1 MLAFEEILE
10 RLKDILAK
18 EVGDRKVY
26 DKDVAKALG
35 LRPEYLSMLKKRQ
48 KLPLQE
54 LLDFCAK
61 RKININ
67 WFLYDQDPLSLCDET
82 EKFAYVKYFKE
93 INASAGGGAFNYELV
108 SQKLYIDKEV
118 VGLLGGRSSLKYI
131 EALNVI
137 GDSMEPELKEG
148 SIVFVDTRK
157 KDIKKGGIYLFFTNV
172 GVFVKRVRLRTDKRI
187 ELISVNRNYPL
198 EVIEP
203 EGIEIVGQVVGSI
216 EKIV

>member
-1 MLAFEEILE
+1 MLTFEEVVE

-18 EVGDRKVY
+18 EIGNKKVY

-35 LRPEYLSMLKKRQ
+35 LRAEHFSMLKKRQ
-48 KLPLQE
+48 RLPLEE

-61 RKININ
+61 RKISIN
-67 WFLYDQDPLSLCDET
+67 WLLYDQDPLSLCDET

-108 SQKLYIDKEV
+108 AHKLYIDEEIV
-118 VGLLGGRSSLKYI
+118 RLLGGRKNLKYI

-157 KDIKKGGIYLFFTNV
+157 KNIKKGGIFVFSTNI
-172 GVFVKRVRLRTDKRI
+172 GVFIKRVRLRTDKRV
-187 ELISVNRNYPL
+187 ELISVNRNYPI

-203 EGIEIVGQVVGSI
+203 EEIKIIGEVVGSI
-216 EKIV
+216 EKVG